1 MSMVPLVSGGLD
13 STLMTVMAKESGIE
27 VHPLF
32 VDYGQ
37 LSRERELA
45 ACQYVL
51 ETHGLPQPEIADVSG
66 YGRLI
71 PSGLT
76 NTDLDIYEEAFLP
89 GRNLMFL
96 LLGAAYAYKKGAKSV
111 GIALLNEG
119 SSLFLDQTRPFAD
132 EAEALLSRVLE
143 RPITVLTPLMSFSK
157 KDVIQLA
164 EQKGIAETY
173 SCHSGSERPCGR
185 CIACREFQ
193 LAED

>member
-13 STLMTVMAKESGIE
+13 STLMTIMAKESGIE

-37 LSRERELA
+37 LSRDRELA
-45 ACQYVL
+45 ACRHVF
-51 ETHGLPQPEIADVSG
+51 ERHGLPQPEIADVSG
-66 YGRLI
+66 YGRLV

-76 NTDLDIYEEAFLP
+76 NTDLDIYEQAFLP

-111 GIALLNEG
+111 AIGLLYEG
-119 SSLFLDQTRPFAD
+119 ASLFLDQTRPFAD

-143 RPITVLTPLMSFSK
+143 RPITILTPLMSFSK

-164 EQKGIAETY
+164 EQKGVAETY
-173 SCHSGSERPCGR
+173 SCHSGSEQPCGV

-193 LAED
+193 LAEE